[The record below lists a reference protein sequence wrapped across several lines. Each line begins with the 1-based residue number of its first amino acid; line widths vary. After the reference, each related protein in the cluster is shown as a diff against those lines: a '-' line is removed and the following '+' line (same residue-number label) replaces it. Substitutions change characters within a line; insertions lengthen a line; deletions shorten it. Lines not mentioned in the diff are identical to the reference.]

1 MHIYAREVICSTRL
15 DWIHSKQQALYQ
27 FAFLSHGKEQSTLL
41 LLSLRMC
48 FRVVSGN
55 PIPVILFG
63 ASGTPILRHPWSL
76 LDFRPC
82 IFNFSICECW
92 SLLEAQK
99 WLFWGWKSGLQV
111 FFRPALLPSDRD
123 QSVVQASAVQHISTS
138 LELACISW
146 EAVYICMALEAYVRE
161 NISLHKFS
169 QSDKARQI

>member
-1 MHIYAREVICSTRL
+1 MYAWKIICSTKL
-15 DWIHSKQQALYQ
+15 DWFHSKQQALYQ
-27 FAFLSHGKEQSTLL
+27 FAFLSHGKEQSTHLF
-41 LLSLRMC
+41 LSLRMC
-48 FRVVSGN
+48 FRVVVGN
-55 PIPVILFG
+55 PTPAIPFG
-63 ASGTPILRHPWSL
+63 ASDTLIFRHPWSL

-99 WLFWGWKSGLQV
+99 WLFWGWKSGLQF
-111 FFRPALLPSDRD
+111 FFRQALLPSGRD
-123 QSVVQASAVQHISTS
+123 QSDVQTSAVQHISTS

-146 EAVYICMALEAYVRE
+146 EAMYICMAPKAYVRE